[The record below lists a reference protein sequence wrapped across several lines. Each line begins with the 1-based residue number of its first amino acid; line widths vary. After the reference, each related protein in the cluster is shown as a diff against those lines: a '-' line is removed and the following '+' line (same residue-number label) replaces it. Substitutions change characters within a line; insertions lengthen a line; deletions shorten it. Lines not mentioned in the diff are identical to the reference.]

1 MASRVYEIASIEDIG
16 TNWRLTG
23 VVRSDT
29 QFLDGGSKY
38 MRLSANTAI
47 VLQDMLNRGNT
58 VVIPKSLDLSG
69 PELQPWDLQITE
81 SQTPLELEKNSAIS
95 SARTRMY
102 QRFTTLNVIVLF
114 NYMEGNNILQ
124 DAGYNITDK
133 NREENYLEILET
145 GNADLIQQLE
155 DYLEA
160 KDEMSSAK
168 YLWDQY
174 KIFKKGVESA
184 ESVETIEILR
194 TQYFSIGN

>member
-16 TNWRLTG
+16 TNWKLTG
-23 VVRSDT
+23 VVRSGT
-29 QFLDGGSKY
+29 QFLDGGGKY

-47 VLQDMLNRGNT
+47 VLQDMLSKGNT

-69 PELQPWDLQITE
+69 PELQPWDLQIIE
-81 SQTPLELEKNSAIS
+81 SKTTLELERHSAIA

-102 QRFTTLNVIVLF
+102 ERFTTLNVIVLF
-114 NYMEGNNILQ
+114 NYMEGNNVLQ

-133 NREENYLEILET
+133 NREEKYLAILET
-145 GNADLIQQLE
+145 GNTDLIQQLE

-184 ESVETIEILR
+184 ESAETIEILR

>member
-1 MASRVYEIASIEDIG
+1 MASRVYEIASMEDIG

-23 VVRSDT
+23 VVRSGT
-29 QFLDGGSKY
+29 QFMDSGGKY
-38 MRLSANTAI
+38 MRLSATTAN
-47 VLQDMLNRGNT
+47 VLQNMLGRGYT

-81 SQTPLELEKNSAIS
+81 TQSPLELERNSAIA

-102 QRFTTLNVIVLF
+102 ERFTTLNVIVLF

-133 NREENYLEILET
+133 NREEKYLEILET
-145 GNADLIQQLE
+145 GKTDLIQNLE

-160 KDEMSSAK
+160 KDEMASAK

-174 KIFKKGVESA
+174 KIFKRAVES
-184 ESVETIEILR
+184 SETEEEIEVLR